1 MAVAAWAVA
10 MAVAMV
16 GMDTAAAPR
25 LAVEDSGPMD
35 SSEELLLLLR
45 LLDFFSCDSLTM
57 FPGIFTWNSS
67 LSSDNGQPILASV
80 MVWGGGGPKFKFVM
94 FHLG

>member
-1 MAVAAWAVA
+1 MAVAAWSVA

-16 GMDTAAAPR
+16 GMDTAAATH

-35 SSEELLLLLR
+35 SSEELLLLLG

-80 MVWGGGGPKFKFVM
+80 MVWGGGGT
-94 FHLG
+94 

>member
-16 GMDTAAAPR
+16 GMDTAVATH

-35 SSEELLLLLR
+35 SSEELLLLLG
-45 LLDFFSCDSLTM
+45 LLDFSCDSLTM

-67 LSSDNGQPILASV
+67 LSSDNGQPILALV
-80 MVWGGGGPKFKFVM
+80 MVWGREGPKFKFVM